1 MNLEGDKR
9 LNLQLRLD
17 FSSAPTGEARQAG
30 REDIE
35 SPSAVSEPE
44 RPANTRRIME
54 DVCERAN
61 LKEALRQVRSNKGS
75 AGVDGMT
82 VDQLGDYLKQH
93 WPAIREQLLNGTY
106 EPKPVRRV
114 EIPKPDGG
122 GVRKLGI
129 PTVLDRFIQQ
139 AVMQVL
145 QRQWNPTFS
154 HHSYGFRPRRSAHQ
168 AVAQAQQYI
177 AQGYG
182 WVIDLDLEKFFDRVN
197 HDKLM
202 GQIAKRVEDKRLLK
216 LIRAFLNAGVMEN
229 GLVSPSVE
237 GTPQGGPLSPLLS
250 NLVLDEL
257 DQELERRGHRF
268 VRYADDCNIYVRSER
283 AGQRVMES
291 ITRFITQKL
300 KLKVNEAKS
309 AVARPQERKFLG
321 FSFTAGPDIK
331 RTIAPKSLERFKQQN
346 PGHHAQGQG
355 RQHEDD
361 NGRVGSV
368 YAGLARLF
376 RLLRNARG
384 ARRSHALGPAAI
396 AGRSVAS
403 VENTTSPSCGTDRTA
418 SLWAVVQYGRQRPW
432 PMVHRPEQ
440 SPLRRAFQCLLQIAR
455 SPLLDRS
462 ALAQPLEPPR
472 YGPVCQVVWEGRSRE
487 APPYPDPWPCAPRPI
502 QDVSYHGEYW
512 GHSGLVANIS
522 PPTRSARFGKSPV
535 FGCRIPAVVRIML
548 RRLY

>member
-1 MNLEGDKR
+1 MNLESDKR
-9 LNLQLRLD
+9 LNIQLRLD

-35 SPSAVSEPE
+35 SLSAAHDPE
-44 RPANTRRIME
+44 RPANTSQIME
-54 DVCERAN
+54 EVCEREN
-61 LKEALRQVRSNKGS
+61 LKEALRRVRDNKGS
-75 AGVDGMT
+75 AGVDRMT

-114 EIPKPDGG
+114 EIQKPDGG

-129 PTVLDRFIQQ
+129 PTVLDRFVQQ

-145 QRQWNPTFS
+145 QKRWNPTFS
-154 HHSYGFRPRRSAHQ
+154 QYSYGFRPRRSAHQ

-202 GQIAKRVEDKRLLK
+202 GQIATRVEDKRLLK

-237 GTPQGGPLSPLLS
+237 GTPQGGQLSPLLS

-257 DQELERRGHRF
+257 DRELEHRGHRF

-291 ITRFITQKL
+291 ISRFITQKL

-321 FSFTAGPDIK
+321 FSFTAGPVIK
-331 RTIAPKSLERFKQQN
+331 RTIAPRSLERFKQRIRDITRRAKGVSIKTTMEELVTYMRGWRGYFGFCETPEVLIALTRWVRLRLRAALWRQWKTPRRRRAALIARGVSEWAARN
-346 PGHHAQGQG
+346 TAGSG
-355 RQHEDD
+355 R
-361 NGRVGSV
+361 GPW
-368 YAGLARLF
+368 YLARS
-376 RLLRNARG
+376 R
-384 ARRSHALGPAAI
+384 AL
-396 AGRSVAS
+396 S
-403 VENTTSPSCGTDRTA
+403 
-418 SLWAVVQYGRQRPW
+418 
-432 PMVHRPEQ
+432 
-440 SPLRRAFQCLLQIAR
+440 
-455 SPLLDRS
+455 
-462 ALAQPLEPPR
+462 
-472 YGPVCQVVWEGRSRE
+472 
-487 APPYPDPWPCAPRPI
+487 
-502 QDVSYHGEYW
+502 
-512 GHSGLVANIS
+512 SGLSNAY
-522 PPTRSARFGKSPV
+522 FKSLGLPSL
-535 FGCRIPAVVRIML
+535 FKSC
-548 RRLY
+548 